1 METQGTITSPAPRQ
15 VPRRGVLALLLAVA
29 LGATLLIATLLW
41 SARAEALRAA
51 QVTALN
57 YARTLEVRLDATF
70 RRADA
75 VLQML
80 ASTVPLDALEPGGAD
95 LHAAT
100 LNAELDAARRAFD
113 EVIALRIT
121 DATGQQLYVS
131 NAAATPTAN
140 YADRAFFRRYLEDP
154 SAGLQFSEVLQ
165 GRITKQPVVVIS
177 RPIRDAAGRFRGT
190 VLAPL
195 DLGFFR
201 QQFAKLDVGRSGVV
215 FLRRS
220 EDGRLMLRWPEIEAE
235 INRPMPPDQV
245 ILVAVR
251 SGLKEAVNEYTA
263 FTDGVRRISGT
274 VVVEGY
280 PFFLTVA
287 LSHDDVLAPW
297 KRQAALTALVW
308 ALLLLVL
315 AALAWRLQRSDAQR
329 HRLEGQL
336 REAQR
341 IESLGTLAGGIAH
354 DFNNIVAAILG
365 NAALAR
371 DDLPPQHPARRS
383 LEQISRAGA
392 RARDL
397 VQQIMAFGRGHSH
410 ALVAQPLQPLLEEAA
425 ALLQPTLPAGTM
437 LACRCPPE
445 PLYARVDAAQ
455 MQQVLTNLCTNAR
468 HALAGRGGHIT
479 LGLEA
484 VEPADLPADLPGHA
498 PGQASRPAPAPSGRQ
513 LHLWVQDDG
522 IGMPPQTLA
531 RIFEPFFTTRPVGEG
546 TGLGLPVVHGIVVA
560 HGGRIHVDSTPEAGT
575 TVHLWFPAAEPEADP
590 GADPASPSGPA
601 PTTAPGGDTA
611 AEPLPAGH
619 SQQVLYVDDDE
630 IIVLMVERLLAQ
642 AGYRVRS
649 CRSADAALAVLRADP
664 QGVDLL
670 ITDHNMPGRT
680 GLELA
685 REVAVLRPQLPVVI
699 SSGYITDAL
708 RRDAAA
714 VGVRHMLQ
722 KQHTL
727 EELVPLVQRLLAP
740 H

>member
-1 METQGTITSPAPRQ
+1 METTGTSTPTAPLR
-15 VPRRGVLALLLAVA
+15 VPRRGALALLLAVA

-41 SARAEALRAA
+41 SARADALRAA

-80 ASTVPLDALEPGGAD
+80 ATSVPLDALEPGGAD
-95 LHAAT
+95 LHGAA

-121 DATGQQLYVS
+121 DASGQQLYVS

-154 SAGLQFSEVLQ
+154 AAGLQFSEVLQ
-165 GRITKQPVVVIS
+165 GRITRRPVVVIS
-177 RPIRDAAGRFRGT
+177 RPIRDTAGRFRGT

-220 EDGRLMLRWPEIEAE
+220 EDGRLMLRWPEIESE

-315 AALAWRLQRSDAQR
+315 AALAWRLQRSDGQR
-329 HRLEGQL
+329 RRLEAQL

-397 VQQIMAFGRGHSH
+397 VQQIMAFGRRHSH
-410 ALVAQPLQPLLEEAA
+410 ALVAQPLQPLLEETA
-425 ALLQPTLPAGTM
+425 ALLQPTLPPGTT
-437 LACRCPPE
+437 LECRCPPE
-445 PLYARVDAAQ
+445 PLHARVDAAQ

-484 VEPADLPADLPGHA
+484 VEPADIPPHVPGHA
-498 PGQASRPAPAPSGRQ
+498 PGPAPEPSGRQ

-522 IGMPPQTLA
+522 VGMPAHTLA

-560 HGGRIHVDSTPEAGT
+560 HGGRIHVDSMPGAGT
-575 TVHLWFPAAEPEADP
+575 TVHLWFPAVEPDATPETATSLAAPTSAAGSADD
-590 GADPASPSGPA
+590 ADPAP
-601 PTTAPGGDTA
+601 
-611 AEPLPAGH
+611 PAGH
-619 SQQVLYVDDDE
+619 GQRVLYVDDDE
-630 IIVLMVERLLAQ
+630 IIVLMVDRLLAQ

-649 CRSADAALAVLRADP
+649 CRSADAALAVLRTDP
-664 QGVDLL
+664 HGVDLL

-685 REVAVLRPQLPVVI
+685 REAAALRPQLPIVI
-699 SSGYITDAL
+699 SSGYITDTL
-708 RRDAAA
+708 RSDAAA
-714 VGVRHMLQ
+714 AGVRHLLQ

-727 EELVPLVQRLLAP
+727 EELAPLVRSLLAP
-740 H
+740 R

>member
-1 METQGTITSPAPRQ
+1 METNGTNTPTGPLR
-15 VPRRGVLALLLAVA
+15 VPRRGVLALLLVVA

-95 LHAAT
+95 LHAAA
-100 LNAELDAARRAFD
+100 LNAGLDAARHAFD

-121 DATGQQLYVS
+121 DASGQQLYVS

-154 SAGLQFSEVLQ
+154 AVGLQFSEVLQ
-165 GRITKQPVVVIS
+165 GRITQRPVVVIS
-177 RPIRDAAGRFRGT
+177 RPIRDAGGRFRGT

-220 EDGRLMLRWPEIEAE
+220 EDGRLMLRWPEIESE
-235 INRPMPPDQV
+235 VNRPMPPNQV
-245 ILVAVR
+245 ILVSVR

-274 VVVEGY
+274 VVVDGY

-315 AALAWRLQRSDAQR
+315 AALAWRLQRSDDQR
-329 HRLEGQL
+329 RRLETQL

-371 DDLPPQHPARRS
+371 DDLPPEHPARRS

-397 VQQIMAFGRGHSH
+397 VQQIMAFGRRHSH
-410 ALVAQPLQPLLEEAA
+410 ALVVQPLQPLLEETA
-425 ALLQPTLPAGTM
+425 ALLQPTLPPGTT
-437 LACRCPPE
+437 LECRCPPE
-445 PLYARVDAAQ
+445 PLCARVDAAQ

-484 VEPADLPADLPGHA
+484 VEPADVPPDVPGHA
-498 PGQASRPAPAPSGRQ
+498 PGPAPAAAGRQ

-522 IGMPPQTLA
+522 VGMPPQTLA

-560 HGGRIHVDSTPEAGT
+560 HGGRIHVDSTPDEGT
-575 TVHLWFPAAEPEADP
+575 TVHLWFPAVEPATAPETA
-590 GADPASPSGPA
+590 GGPA
-601 PTTAPGGDTA
+601 PAAPAASAGGDA
-611 AEPLPAGH
+611 DAGMALPAGH
-619 SQQVLYVDDDE
+619 GQRVLYVDDDE

-642 AGYRVRS
+642 AGYGVRS

-685 REVAVLRPQLPVVI
+685 REAAALRPPLPIVI

-708 RRDAAA
+708 RRDAAE
-714 VGVRHMLQ
+714 VGVRHLLQ

-727 EELVPLVQRLLAP
+727 EELAPLVQSLLEP
-740 H
+740 R